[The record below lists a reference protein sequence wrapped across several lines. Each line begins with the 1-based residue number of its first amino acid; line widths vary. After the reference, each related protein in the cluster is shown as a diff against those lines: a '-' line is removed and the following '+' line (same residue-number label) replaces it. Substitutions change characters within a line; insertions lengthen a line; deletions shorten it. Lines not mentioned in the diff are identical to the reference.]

1 MTENY
6 PEFEVW
12 TDDERSKYL
21 YVSMKAEIGPKFYY
35 ACFDQIEQI
44 FKDCKLDDSDLDGAV
59 FYLVEETGDQ
69 RCRLVFTRFSQDA
82 YMSCTGNC
90 KGYLLDGYTDEFS
103 KTASWRPFFQKR
115 SFEMY
120 TA

>member
-59 FYLVEETGDQ
+59 FYLIEETGDQ
-69 RCRLVFTRFSQDA
+69 RCRLVFTRFSRDT

>member
-1 MTENY
+1 MSKRYQTAQELRRDLY
-6 PEFEVW
+6 ACLRQYRA
-12 TDDERSKYL
+12 ERD
-21 YVSMKAEIGPKFYY
+21 